1 MLKNRS
7 YPEKLKQRIGGRFGH
22 LSNGAAAELLAGLG
36 RTRLRHAIAAH
47 LSRKNNTPELARA
60 ALAGALGCDSDWVG
74 VADQATG
81 FDWREI

>member
-1 MLKNRS
+1 M
-7 YPEKLKQRIGGRFGH
+7 
-22 LSNGAAAELLAGLG
+22 
-36 RTRLRHAIAAH
+36 IAAH

-60 ALAGALGCDSDWVG
+60 ALAGALACDGDWVG